1 MWCRGSNSLAPLGGR
16 LPSAAPEDL
25 ARKLGWHSGRSYMAA
40 ELGYQC
46 DGRSA
51 PGTARSVANAIFS
64 LASSAVSACLRQA
77 APVPFGVH
85 RNATISGMTMSEPI
99 ALGRPHLEDSAAVVY
114 KWVVGPFD
122 NNVFVIRCKETG
134 EAVLID
140 AANEHDFLREVAQV
154 TGVRRV
160 LTTHG
165 HWDHIQAI
173 AAFRDDGI
181 DIAIGEQDSS
191 MLPAYDLI
199 IQDGEVTEVG
209 RLRLSH
215 LHTPGHTPGSMSFV
229 LEGTPWLFA
238 GDTLFPGGPGRTDLE
253 GGDFDTVMT
262 SIESRLFSLPAD
274 TLVMPGHGADT
285 TIGAEA
291 PHFEEWLA
299 RGW

>member
-1 MWCRGSNSLAPLGGR
+1 MWCRGSNSLAPPWWPSPKRCAGR
-16 LPSAAPEDL
+16 FGPQAGVAQRAILYGCRAWVPVRWPL
-25 ARKLGWHSGRSYMAA
+25 RSRYRPIR
-40 ELGYQC
+40 GQR
-46 DGRSA
+46 D
-51 PGTARSVANAIFS
+51 FS